1 MSEHTEQVAL
11 FRWSAMR
18 ANTIPALRMLLAV
31 PNGGHRNKITAARLK
46 AEGVRAGAPDI
57 VLPVPSGIY
66 ASLWIELKRP
76 KTPGKAKGVTSELQL
91 QWLGDLQSYGNCVGV
106 CYGWDEA
113 RILIESYLR
122 ADS

>member
-1 MSEHTEQVAL
+1 MSEHDEQVAL
-11 FRWSAMR
+11 FKWAALR

-31 PNGGHRNKITAARLK
+31 PNGSLRNKVTAARLK
-46 AEGVRAGAPDI
+46 AEGVKAGCPDV

-76 KTPGKAKGVTSELQL
+76 KTPGKAKGVTSDVQK
-91 QWLGDLQSYGNCVGV
+91 QWLGDLQAYGNCAAI
-106 CYGWDEA
+106 CYGFDEA

-122 ADS
+122 AE

>member
-1 MSEHTEQVAL
+1 MSEHDEQIAL
-11 FRWSAMR
+11 FKWSALR

-122 ADS
+122 AE

>member
-18 ANTIPALRMLLAV
+18 ANTIPALRMLFAV
-31 PNGGHRNKITAARLK
+31 PNGGARAKATAGRLK
-46 AEGVRAGAPDI
+46 AEGVRAGVPD
-57 VLPVPSGIY
+57 VCLPVPSGIY

-76 KTPGKAKGVTSELQL
+76 YEPGKPKGVTSEAQR
-91 QWLGDLQSYGNCVGV
+91 QWIGDLQAYGNCACVV
-106 CYGWDEA
+106 YGWDEA